1 MVASRE
7 RGERWEG
14 RPWVAGLLRAF
25 VLLAPIVASVSFVHL
40 ASQLVGPPSG
50 STLLH
55 VAWWVGLSA
64 LATVVL
70 IGIDRLTRRLL
81 PLAALLKLALVF
93 PDEAPSRFRTA
104 LERRHDRRSRGAPR
118 RGAAG
123 VEGETPVEAAQRL
136 LGFVAALSAH
146 DHVTRGHS
154 ERVRAYSQMIA
165 KELRLG
171 PRRGRSPQLGGAAA

>member
-1 MVASRE
+1 
-7 RGERWEG
+7 
-14 RPWVAGLLRAF
+14 
-25 VLLAPIVASVSFVHL
+25 
-40 ASQLVGPPSG
+40 
-50 STLLH
+50 
-55 VAWWVGLSA
+55 
-64 LATVVL
+64 VVL
-70 IGIDRLTRRLL
+70 IGIDRVTRRLL

-93 PDEAPSRFRTA
+93 PDEAPSRFRAALSAGTTA
-104 LERRHDRRSRGAPR
+104 DLEARLAEARQ
-118 RGAAG
+118 G

-171 PRRGRSPQLGGAAA
+171 ADEVDRLNWAALLHDIGKLEVPAEILNKPGRPTEEEWQAIRSHPELGARLAAPLRS